1 MRPLSAGARQS
12 ELFGRGLLRG
22 LHYQRYRPQGK
33 LVLVVTG
40 AIFDVVVDIRAALP
54 TC

>member
-1 MRPLSAGARQS
+1 M
-12 ELFGRGLLRG
+12 
-22 LHYQRYRPQGK
+22 
-33 LVLVVTG
+33 LVVTG